1 MHDDWVRS
9 SSLWYSY
16 YYIVIDMKFE
26 KEVKFDVD
34 LQELFDDL
42 NGGDQAYFI
51 RENITASDDDTL
63 VQELINRGYEVV
75 KG

>member
-1 MHDDWVRS
+1 
-9 SSLWYSY
+9 
-16 YYIVIDMKFE
+16 MKFE
-26 KEVKFDVD
+26 KEVRFDVD

-42 NGGDQAYFI
+42 NDGDQAYFI

-63 VQELINRGYEVV
+63 IQELINRGYEVV